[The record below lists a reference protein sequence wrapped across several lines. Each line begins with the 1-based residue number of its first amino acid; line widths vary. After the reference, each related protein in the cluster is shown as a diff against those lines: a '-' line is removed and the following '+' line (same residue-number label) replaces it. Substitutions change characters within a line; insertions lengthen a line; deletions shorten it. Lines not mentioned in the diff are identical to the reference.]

1 MCLQGD
7 RDTKKL
13 FAAGAAYKKNVWM
26 WIFSKP
32 RHSGTGRTCFGNLN
46 SVNMH

>member
-1 MCLQGD
+1 MFAGRQ
-7 RDTKKL
+7 RHKKL
-13 FAAGAAYKKNVWM
+13 FAAGTAYKKNVWM
-26 WIFSKP
+26 RIFSKP